1 MQNPI
6 MSLRLPNNRVRITSA
21 AEFGKKLGWLIA
33 LCCILAAATAIAAP
47 EEAPPD
53 RSSQIPAFVPGEL
66 LVKFRAEVRKE
77 AAADYQKWFDIS
89 TRKTFAINGYQHV
102 KLPEGIDV
110 DEALELYIEDPDVEH
125 AEPNYIVYANVNT
138 PNDADLG
145 QLWGLHNTGQN
156 VNGTSGTIDAD
167 IDAPEAWDVTTGSS
181 AVVVAVIDSGVDI
194 NHPDLAANIWVNPGE
209 TPGNG
214 IDDDAN
220 GYVDDVNGWDF
231 YIDDNDPRDAN
242 GHGTHVAGTIAA
254 VGNNGTGGTGVSWSA
269 KIMALRFLDAWG
281 SGTTANAIA
290 AIEYA
295 TAMGADIINN
305 SWGGGGF
312 NTSLKTAIEASG
324 AVVVCAAGNSGINN
338 DGTPHYPSSFNSA
351 NIIAVA
357 ASDQNDALA
366 SFSNYGANSVDVAA
380 PGTNIYSAAPGRK
393 TVWEDVFEDN
403 DISDWTTGGTNDTWG
418 TTNEEAS
425 SSTYSLTDSPGADY
439 LNGTN
444 SWAHSPP
451 IDLSTHTAAKLEF
464 KIYGNAELWYDALYF
479 EASTNATIWNV
490 VNIQLPG
497 DPTLYNGVT
506 GPFGSWT
513 TIIADLEVYDAED
526 EVYIRFRFITDGIET
541 RDGYYID
548 DVKITAASSSYNG
561 DEYTFKHGTSMATPH
576 VAGLA
581 ALLKAH
587 NPALSN
593 IQIKAAIE
601 DSVDYKAALNN
612 KVATDGRINAA
623 AALAAPQISN
633 VQVNS
638 ITETTAVVTWTTDKP
653 ADSVVQYGDG
663 SDAWD
668 SYPDTQSDPALVTS
682 HSVTLS
688 GLSQQT
694 AYYFRVGSTDA
705 YGNGPDNKDAD
716 GNPSA
721 EDTFT
726 TLDADPPS
734 IVQFPVIKFAADT
747 ITVTYDEPDM
757 QNAAHEGNYSFN
769 PSLNFATVN
778 PDNDDIADL
787 GGSAYRLSMASIP
800 ADEVFTLTVSNITDL
815 AGNPVTPASIRINDN
830 DGDSMADDWEI
841 ANGLNPAVNDSAGD
855 PDGDGYTNFQEYEAR
870 THPRS
875 AAETPFAV
883 QDSIPHHN
891 AGITTTQRVPNDTD
905 FAVLLESANGINT
918 NNNSSVQFTIDDG
931 VNGVYTRNLGAAT
944 VRFVKLTADPD
955 SQVTRMWVV
964 YDRSQESGGLQNFPY
979 NSDVNIKVDASDI
992 MTNDMLQAAFDFN
1005 VETVAEHDA
1014 AHDHANLPESSAVGI
1029 GDPDM
1034 GASEDGIRID
1044 SGDLEDAKVIYDSS
1058 EQRTPTFG
1066 PINEIPPF
1074 NISGSGAVGVPMN
1087 LQPPT
1092 VFDVPVRVFMTCP
1105 GYTDVSGLS
1114 VYYHNGS
1121 YWVRAADAAGN
1132 VLPGGDGWMV
1142 PGSRVNHNETD
1153 PATIEIQVYHFS
1165 GAQAGTFSA
1174 GSSGGGGGGGGSIC
1188 FITAAAHGS
1197 LIKHLLFYALLSLA
1211 LLSLGTYSIKK
1222 IIRKQ

>member
-1 MQNPI
+1 
-6 MSLRLPNNRVRITSA
+6 V
-21 AEFGKKLGWLIA
+21 
-33 LCCILAAATAIAAP
+33 
-47 EEAPPD
+47 
-53 RSSQIPAFVPGEL
+53 
-66 LVKFRAEVRKE
+66 
-77 AAADYQKWFDIS
+77 
-89 TRKTFAINGYQHV
+89 
-102 KLPEGIDV
+102 
-110 DEALELYIEDPDVEH
+110 
-125 AEPNYIVYANVNT
+125 
-138 PNDADLG
+138 
-145 QLWGLHNTGQN
+145 
-156 VNGTSGTIDAD
+156 
-167 IDAPEAWDVTTGSS
+167 
-181 AVVVAVIDSGVDI
+181 
-194 NHPDLAANIWVNPGE
+194 
-209 TPGNG
+209 
-214 IDDDAN
+214 DDAN
-220 GYVDDVNGWDF
+220 GWDF
-231 YIDDNDPRDAN
+231 FITDNDPRDAN

-254 VGNNGTGGTGVSWSA
+254 MGNNGEGVTGVSWSA

-281 SGTTANAIA
+281 SGTTAGAIA

-324 AVVVCAAGNSGINN
+324 ALVVCAAGNSGINN
-338 DGTPHYPSSFNSA
+338 DGTPHYPSSYNSA

-357 ASDQNDALA
+357 ASDQNDNRA
-366 SFSNYGANSVDVAA
+366 SFSNYGPISVDVAA
-380 PGTNIYSAAPGRK
+380 PGTNIYSTAPGRE

-403 DISDWTTGGTNDTWG
+403 DISDWTTGGTNNTWG

-425 SSTYSLTDSPGADY
+425 SSTYSMTDSPGANY

-451 IDLSTHTAAKLEF
+451 IDLSDHTAAKLEF
-464 KIYGNAELWYDALYF
+464 KIYGNAELGFDALYF
-479 EASTNATIWNV
+479 EASTNSVIWNA
-490 VNIQLPG
+490 VNFQLPG

-506 GPFGSWT
+506 GEFVSWT
-513 TIIADLEVYDAED
+513 TIIADLEAYDDQNTVY
-526 EVYIRFRFITDGIET
+526 VRFRLASDNIFND
-541 RDGYYID
+541 DGYYID

-633 VQVNS
+633 VQVNAVS
-638 ITETTAVVTWTTDKP
+638 ETTAVITWTTDNQS
-653 ADSVVQYGDG
+653 DSEVQYGTAGDSWG
-663 SDAWD
+663 
-668 SYPDTQSDPALVTS
+668 SYPDTATDPALVTS
-682 HSVTLS
+682 HSITLS
-688 GLSQQT
+688 GLSQAT
-694 AYYFRVGSTDA
+694 DYFFMVGSTDA
-705 YGNGPDNKDAD
+705 YGNGPDNETGDS
-716 GNPSA
+716 NPST

-726 TLDADPPS
+726 TADPDPPS
-734 IVQFPVIKFAADT
+734 IVEFPVIDFANDT
-747 ITVTYDEPDM
+747 ITITYDEQNM
-757 QNAAHEGNYSFN
+757 QGADDEENYSFS
-769 PSLNFATVN
+769 PAMTFVTVN
-778 PDNDDIADL
+778 PTDDDIADL
-787 GGSAYRLSMASIP
+787 GNSVFRLSMALIP
-800 ADEVFTLTVSNITDL
+800 ADEVFTLTVNNITDL
-815 AGNPVTPASIRINDN
+815 VGNPVTPAGIRINDN

-841 ANGLNPAVNDSAGD
+841 ANRLNPAVNDSAGD

-883 QDSIPHHN
+883 KDSIPHHN

-931 VNGVYTRNLGAAT
+931 VNGVYTRDLGAAT

-964 YDRSQESGGLQNFPY
+964 YERSQESGDLQNFPY
-979 NSDVNIKVDASDI
+979 DSDVSIKVDASDI
-992 MTNDMLQAAFDFN
+992 MTNDMIQAAIDFN

-1014 AHDHANLPESSAVGI
+1014 ARDPANLPDSSAVGI

-1034 GASEDGIRID
+1034 GASEDGIRVD

-1058 EQRTPTFG
+1058 ERRTPAFG
-1066 PINEIPPF
+1066 PIAEIPPL

-1092 VFDVPVRVFMTCP
+1092 VFDVPVRIFMPCP
-1105 GYTDVSGLS
+1105 GYTDVSRLS
-1114 VYYHNGS
+1114 VYYYNGS
-1121 YWVRAADAAGN
+1121 NWVRAGDAAGN
-1132 VLPGGDGWMV
+1132 VLTGADGWMV

-1174 GSSGGGGGGGGSIC
+1174 ASSTGGGGGGGGGGSIC
-1188 FITAAAHGS
+1188 FITAAAHG
-1197 LIKHLLFYALLSLA
+1197 LLTEHRLFYALFNLVLIG
-1211 LLSLGTYSIKK
+1211 LGTYSIKK